1 MAKGHAIYTGEASCD
16 NGDNGMPTSRRT
28 IGWGLLG
35 LAALRPG
42 AAGAANREPAAGTS
56 GQRVRVLSTTDQS
69 TVQPLIDAFEKRH
82 AGLRVD
88 YRQLGSMELI
98 ESFLADGGS
107 SADVLW
113 SSAMGL
119 QIKLVND
126 GHAQAYESPHAARLP
141 RWAVWKY
148 EAYGTTYEPVGI
160 VYHRPSLAPAELP
173 RTHEALTTLLRNDV
187 ARFRGRV
194 STYDIER
201 AGLGFLIAA
210 YDALATPA
218 SWELV
223 KALGRCQAS
232 LHADTRSMLEE
243 VAAGRSL
250 LAYNVLGAYAE
261 SFARGHPQLGVA
273 YLVDYTLVASR
284 VAFIARRA
292 PNVPGARAWLD
303 HLLSPQG
310 QQWLEDA
317 GGFYGVRTD
326 AAPPRA
332 QPGLGRRL
340 GDAARPIALGP
351 GLMAHLDR
359 STHEALLKRW
369 RREFR
374 HSP

>member
-1 MAKGHAIYTGEASCD
+1 MERGHAIYTKTATWD

-28 IGWGLLG
+28 IGLGLLG
-35 LAALRPG
+35 LAALPARAVRAANG
-42 AAGAANREPAAGTS
+42 AASADAPGP
-56 GQRVRVLSTTDQS
+56 RVRVLSTTDQS
-69 TVQPLIDAFEKRH
+69 AVQPLIDAFEKRH
-82 AGLRVD
+82 AALRVD
-88 YRQLGSMELI
+88 YRQLGSMELM

-113 SSAMGL
+113 SSAMDL

-126 GHAQAYESPHAARLP
+126 GHAQPYQSPHAPQLP

-160 VYHRPSLAPAELP
+160 VYHRPALAPAEVP
-173 RTHEALTTLLRNDV
+173 RTHEALTALLRDDV

-218 SWELV
+218 FWELV
-223 KALGRCQAS
+223 KALGRCQAT

-261 SFARGHPQLGVA
+261 SFARRNPQVGVA
-273 YLVDYTLVASR
+273 YFSDYTLVASR

-292 PNVPGARAWLD
+292 PNVQGARARGSTTCCRRKASNGWKMPAASTACAPTRRSRARSWGSGVGSATRPGR
-303 HLLSPQG
+303 SPS
-310 QQWLEDA
+310 
-317 GGFYGVRTD
+317 
-326 AAPPRA
+326 
-332 QPGLGRRL
+332 GR
-340 GDAARPIALGP
+340 G
-351 GLMAHLDR
+351 
-359 STHEALLKRW
+359 
-369 RREFR
+369 
-374 HSP
+374 

>member
-1 MAKGHAIYTGEASCD
+1 
-16 NGDNGMPTSRRT
+16 MPASRRT
-28 IGWGLLG
+28 IGLGLLG
-35 LAALRPG
+35 LAALPSGAVRAANG
-42 AAGAANREPAAGTS
+42 DAAAGAS
-56 GQRVRVLSTTDQS
+56 GQRVRVLSTTDQ
-69 TVQPLIDAFEKRH
+69 TAVQPLIDAFERRH

-88 YRQLGSMELI
+88 YRQLGSRELI

-113 SSAMGL
+113 SSAMDL

-126 GHAQAYESPHAARLP
+126 GHAQPYESPHAPQLP
-141 RWAVWKY
+141 RWAVWKH

-160 VYHRPSLAPAELP
+160 VYHKPSLVPADLP
-173 RTHEALTTLLRNDV
+173 RTHEALTSLLRGDI

-194 STYDIER
+194 ATYDIER

-223 KALGRCQAS
+223 KALGRCQAT

-261 SFARGHPQLGVA
+261 AFARSKPQLGVI
-273 YLVDYTLVASR
+273 YPSDYTLVASR

-310 QQWLEDA
+310 QQLLEDA
-317 GGFYGVRTD
+317 GGFFGVRTD
-326 AAPPRA
+326 APVVRPESA
-332 QPGLGRRL
+332 LGRRL
-340 GDAARPIALGP
+340 GNAARPIALGP

-359 STHEALLKRW
+359 STHDALLKRW
-369 RREFR
+369 RREFTP
-374 HSP
+374 SS

>member
-1 MAKGHAIYTGEASCD
+1 
-16 NGDNGMPTSRRT
+16 MPVSRRT

-35 LAALRPG
+35 LAALPPS
-42 AAGAANREPAAGTS
+42 AACAANGDAAAKAV

-69 TVQPLIDAFEKRH
+69 AVQPLIDAFEKRH

-88 YRQLGSMELI
+88 YRQLGSMELM
-98 ESFLADGGS
+98 ESFLADGGR

-113 SSAMGL
+113 SSAMDL

-126 GHAQAYESPHAARLP
+126 GHAQAYESPNAPQLP
-141 RWAVWKY
+141 RWAVWKH

-173 RTHEALTTLLRNDV
+173 RTHQALAALLRGDI
-187 ARFRGRV
+187 ARFHGRV

-201 AGLGFLIAA
+201 AGLGFLLAA

-218 SWELV
+218 YWELV
-223 KALGRCQAS
+223 KALGRCQAT

-250 LAYNVLGAYAE
+250 LAYNVLGAYAAA
-261 SFARGHPQLGVA
+261 FARGNPQLGVI
-273 YLVDYTLVASR
+273 YPSDYTLVASR

-292 PNVPGARAWLD
+292 PNVAGARAWLD
-303 HLLSPQG
+303 HLLSTQG
-310 QQWLEDA
+310 QKLLEDA
-317 GGFYGVRTD
+317 GGFFGVRTD
-326 AAPPRA
+326 APGARPES
-332 QPGLGRRL
+332 GLGGRL

-359 STHEALLKRW
+359 STHDALLKRW
-369 RREFR
+369 RREFT

>member
-1 MAKGHAIYTGEASCD
+1 
-16 NGDNGMPTSRRT
+16 MPTSRRT

-35 LAALRPG
+35 WAALRSSAVLAANDDLAPG
-42 AAGAANREPAAGTS
+42 APGP
-56 GQRVRVLSTTDQS
+56 RVRVLSTTDQAA
-69 TVQPLIDAFEKRH
+69 VQPLIDAFERRH

-88 YRQLGSMELI
+88 YRQLGSMELT
-98 ESFLADGGS
+98 ETFLADAGRS
-107 SADVLW
+107 TDVLW
-113 SSAMGL
+113 SSAMDL

-126 GHAQAYESPHAARLP
+126 GHAQPYESPHAQHLP
-141 RWAVWKY
+141 RWAVWKH

-173 RTHEALTTLLRNDV
+173 QTHEMLAALLRNDV
-187 ARFRGRV
+187 PRFRGRV

-223 KALGRCQAS
+223 KALGRCQAT
-232 LHADTRSMLEE
+232 LHVDTRSMLEE

-250 LAYNVLGAYAE
+250 LAFNVLGTYAE
-261 SFARGHPQLGVA
+261 AFAQRNPQLGVA
-273 YLVDYTLVASR
+273 YLRDYTLVASR

-292 PNVPGARAWLD
+292 PNVAGARAWLD

-310 QQWLEDA
+310 QQLLEDA
-317 GGFYGVRTD
+317 GGFFGVRTD
-326 AAPPRA
+326 APLARPES
-332 QPGLGRRL
+332 GLGRRL

-359 STHEALLKRW
+359 STHDALLKRW
-369 RREFR
+369 RREFTP
-374 HSP
+374 SS

>member
-1 MAKGHAIYTGEASCD
+1 
-16 NGDNGMPTSRRT
+16 MPTSRRT
-28 IGWGLLG
+28 IGLGLLG
-35 LAALRPG
+35 LAALRPSAVRAATG
-42 AAGAANREPAAGTS
+42 ETAAGVP

-69 TVQPLIDAFEKRH
+69 AVQPLIDAFEKRH

-98 ESFLADGGS
+98 ESFLADGGR

-113 SSAMGL
+113 SSAMDL

-126 GHAQAYESPHAARLP
+126 GHAQPYESPHARQLP

-160 VYHRPSLAPAELP
+160 VYHRPSLTPAELP
-173 RTHEALTTLLRNDV
+173 RTHEALAALLRGDV
-187 ARFRGRV
+187 PRFRGRV

-223 KALGRCQAS
+223 KALGRCQAT

-261 SFARGHPQLGVA
+261 AFARGKPQLGVI
-273 YLVDYTLVASR
+273 YPSDYTLVASR

-292 PNVPGARAWLD
+292 PNAPGARAWLD

-310 QQWLEDA
+310 QQLLEEA
-317 GGFYGVRTD
+317 GGFFGVRTD
-326 AAPPRA
+326 APVARPES
-332 QPGLGRRL
+332 GLGRRL

-359 STHEALLKRW
+359 STHDALLKRW
-369 RREFR
+369 RREFT

>member
-1 MAKGHAIYTGEASCD
+1 
-16 NGDNGMPTSRRT
+16 MPTSRRT
-28 IGWGLLG
+28 IGLGLLG
-35 LAALRPG
+35 LAALSPSAVRAANSDP
-42 AAGAANREPAAGTS
+42 AGAAP

-82 AGLRVD
+82 AGLQVD
-88 YRQLGSMELI
+88 YRQLGSMELM
-98 ESFLADGGS
+98 ESFLADDSRADGRAVGKGVGGG
-107 SADVLW
+107 ADVLW
-113 SSAMGL
+113 SSAMDL

-126 GHAQAYESPHAARLP
+126 GHAQSYESPHARQLP

-160 VYHRPSLAPAELP
+160 VYHRPSLSPAELP
-173 RTHEALTTLLRNDV
+173 RTHEALAALLRDDV
-187 ARFRGRV
+187 PRFRGRV

-210 YDALATPA
+210 CDALATPA
-218 SWELV
+218 YWELV
-223 KALGRCQAS
+223 KALGRCQAN
-232 LHADTRSMLEE
+232 LHADTRAMLEE

-261 SFARGHPQLGVA
+261 VFARSHPQLGVV
-273 YLVDYTLVASR
+273 YLSDYTLVASR

-310 QQWLEDA
+310 QQWLQDA

-326 AAPPRA
+326 ASPPR
-332 QPGLGRRL
+332 PELGLGRRL

-359 STHEALLKRW
+359 STHDALLKRW
-369 RREFR
+369 RREFT